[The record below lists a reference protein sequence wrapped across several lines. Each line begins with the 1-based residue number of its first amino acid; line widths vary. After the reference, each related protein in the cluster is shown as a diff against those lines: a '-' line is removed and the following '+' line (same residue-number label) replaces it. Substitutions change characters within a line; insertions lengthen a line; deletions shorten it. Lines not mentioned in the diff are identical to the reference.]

1 MEFKRKIILQ
11 IFVVSCVILI
21 NRAEETDL
29 KPKNISH
36 EETAT
41 TSSLTNSTT
50 VSITATHSRWFPKI
64 FVRLHGCVL
73 VIAWLGL
80 TPVSI
85 LIARYYKNDI
95 NCEKYGFGQLWFQIH
110 RVLMYSSLVLN
121 ILGAI
126 FIYMRIGGWSGVS
139 SQSLF
144 FFIIIFNFLK
154 KKVWFT

>member
-1 MEFKRKIILQ
+1 
-11 IFVVSCVILI
+11 VVSFVILI

-36 EETAT
+36 EETET
-41 TSSLTNSTT
+41 ISSLLNSTT
-50 VSITATHSRWFPKI
+50 VSTKATHSRWFPKI
-64 FVRLHGCVL
+64 FARLHGCVL
-73 VIAWLGL
+73 IIAWLGL

-95 NCEKYGFGQLWFQIH
+95 NCEQYGFGQLWFQIH
-110 RVLMYSSLVLN
+110 RILMYLSLVLN

-139 SQSLF
+139 LQSLF
-144 FFIIIFNFLK
+144 FFIIISHFK
-154 KKVWFT
+154 KKALVYPELLEKKF